1 MILCADI
8 GGTNTRLAL
17 ASVQAD
23 AGVRILASWRVPARQ
38 VGSLPEAIT
47 QFLAQQQPLLAAA
60 GGRVQAACLGVA
72 GPVTGRRVQMTNL
85 PWCVDAD
92 ELRQQLGGAPTR
104 LVNDFHAAARGTEA
118 VGPAERLT
126 LQTGSG
132 TDPVEPGHQLVIG
145 AGTGLGVAWR
155 VWDGQRH
162 RVVPGEGGHVGFAP
176 LNAVQDRCLA
186 RLRPRLGRVVAEHIV
201 SGPGIVNLYQ
211 CLLAERG
218 QAGASDQ
225 GEGVSAQEVFRLAT
239 QAQDPIASEAVDQ
252 FLLAYGAVTGAHALT
267 LLARGGVF
275 IAGGLAARWPD
286 LMRNGRFIEGF
297 RLAGPYADLLS
308 TLPVKL
314 VLSPDLGLLGAA
326 LEASDL
332 A

>member
-38 VGSLPEAIT
+38 VGSLPAAVT
-47 QFLAQQQPLLAAA
+47 QFLAQQQPVLAAA
-60 GGRVQAACLGVA
+60 GGRVHAACLGVA

-92 ELRQQLGGAPTR
+92 ALSQQLGGVPTR

-118 VGPAERLT
+118 VAADELLT
-126 LQTGSG
+126 LQPGCG
-132 TDPVEPGHQLVIG
+132 AGPVEPGHQLVIG

-155 VWDGQRH
+155 VWDGHRH
-162 RVVPGEGGHVGFAP
+162 LVVPGEGGHVGFAP

-201 SGPGIVNLYQ
+201 SGPGIVNLYR
-211 CLLAERG
+211 CLLAEQG
-218 QAGASDQ
+218 QADAG

-239 QAQDPIASEAVDQ
+239 QVQDPIASEAVDQ
-252 FLLAYGAVTGAHALT
+252 FLLAYGAVAGAHALT
-267 LLARGGVF
+267 LMAQGGVF
-275 IAGGLAARWPD
+275 LAGGLAAAWPD

-297 RLAGPYADLLS
+297 RLAGPYAELMS
-308 TLPVKL
+308 TWPVKL
-314 VLSPDLGLLGAA
+314 VLNPDLGLLGAA
-326 LEASDL
+326 LEAADL